1 MGRVVGGLGWEGRG
15 LEGGRVRGAG
25 APSLDRAPA
34 RATADNRSHP
44 RLPPPP
50 PPQRAG
56 PLRALWGRLGRLPCG
71 GRVWRRRILRD
82 PPEILSRLQTGAA
95 RSLCPRAPPCG
106 RWGGGGG
113 GGGGGRRGRARRGA
127 PAPAAAG
134 HTLSR
139 TRPLAPPPHATRPP
153 PRRPGPFFLHLTQT
167 LQSRFHRSTP
177 TTWPTLSPE
186 SCAARRRATTPTSW
200 RQALRRGRRTTASPT
215 SRHGKGCGWIW
226 RVGAAGG
233 CDPRANGARRAAKPA
248 TSRPPT
254 PPPPIPWASLGGRCV
269 ASAGRGAE

>member
-44 RLPPPP
+44 RPPPPP

-106 RWGGGGG
+106 RWGGAGGQARAG
-113 GGGGGRRGRARRGA
+113 PARCAGLGGGRPHPEPHKA
-127 PAPAAAG
+127 P
-134 HTLSR
+134 
-139 TRPLAPPPHATRPP
+139 RP
-153 PRRPGPFFLHLTQT
+153 
-167 LQSRFHRSTP
+167 S
-177 TTWPTLSPE
+177 
-186 SCAARRRATTPTSW
+186 AARYTPS
-200 RQALRRGRRTTASPT
+200 
-215 SRHGKGCGWIW
+215 
-226 RVGAAGG
+226 
-233 CDPRANGARRAAKPA
+233 A
-248 TSRPPT
+248 TSTWTLFSPSYAN
-254 PPPPIPWASLGGRCV
+254 PPIPIPQIYPYHLAHFVARVLRCPPSRYYADVLAAGLAAGEAYDRLPNFTARERLRVDLEGWGGWGV
-269 ASAGRGAE
+269 